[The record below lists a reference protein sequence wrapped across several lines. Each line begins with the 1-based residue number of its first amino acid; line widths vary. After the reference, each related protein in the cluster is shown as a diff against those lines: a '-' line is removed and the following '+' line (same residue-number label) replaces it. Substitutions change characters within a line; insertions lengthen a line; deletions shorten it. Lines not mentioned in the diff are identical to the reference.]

1 MQITRGTIH
10 KAQKVVLYGIEGIG
24 KSTFAAAFPNPVFI
38 DTEGSTSH
46 LDVARLPTPTS
57 WTMLLEEID
66 YIKQN
71 PQLCDTLVVDTIDW
85 AERMCNEHICA
96 KHNKKGIEDFG
107 YGNGYVFAAE
117 EIGRMLNT
125 LQQAIDCGINVVLTA
140 HAWIRKFEQ
149 PDEMGAYDRWE
160 LKLGAKSGSKTSA
173 LVKEWADAVLFANYE
188 TIAIKTDAG
197 KTKAQGNKRVL
208 YTQHHACWDAKNRWG
223 LEPKIPFEYAQIA
236 AHIPAKSVTTAPA
249 PVSTPPTPAPI
260 QTSAPAPVDNVPPP
274 PPPPVA
280 PAFVEISPEEAA
292 EIEAAL
298 SMQELAETANNK
310 PNGKIVYTCSK
321 QHEQLADLMNQNG
334 VSPEEIQE
342 VVAMRGYYPKD
353 TKIEKYDPAFV
364 GGALVTAWSQVYEAI
379 KNTRIPF

>member
-38 DTEGSTSH
+38 DTESSTSH
-46 LDVARLPTPTS
+46 LDVARLPSPTS
-57 WTMLLEEID
+57 WAMLLEEIE

-71 PQLCDTLVVDTIDW
+71 PQLCDSLIIDTIDW
-85 AERMCNEHICA
+85 AERMCVEHICA

-125 LQQAIDCGINVVLTA
+125 LQQVIDGGINVVLTA

-160 LKLGAKSGSKTSA
+160 LKLGAKSGSKTSP

-223 LEPKIPFEYAQIA
+223 LEPKIPFDYAQIA
-236 AHIPAKSVTTAPA
+236 AHIPAKSVTAAPA

-260 QTSAPAPVDNVPPP
+260 QTPAPTSVENVPLPTEPP
-274 PPPPVA
+274 AA
-280 PAFVEISPEEAA
+280 PEFVTVSPEEAA
-292 EIEAAL
+292 ELEAAL
-298 SMQELAETANNK
+298 AAQELAETANNK
-310 PNGKIVYTCSK
+310 PNGKIMYTCSK

-342 VVAMRGYYPKD
+342 VVALRGYYPKD

-364 GGALVTAWSQVYEAI
+364 GGALVAAWSQVYEAI